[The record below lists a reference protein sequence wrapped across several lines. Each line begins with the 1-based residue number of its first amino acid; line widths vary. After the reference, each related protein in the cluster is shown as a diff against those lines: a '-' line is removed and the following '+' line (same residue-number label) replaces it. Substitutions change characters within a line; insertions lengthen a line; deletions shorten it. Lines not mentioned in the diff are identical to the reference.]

1 MNRVLMKLTLNILFK
16 RGSVALLFAAMLA
29 GVNAHAGE
37 AGPQQQIRALISAS
51 YDRPGQKV
59 DSAPIVIVNHHAI
72 AAWVHGEKGGRALLR
87 RVQGKW
93 EIMVCGGDGLMDLST
108 LIDAGIA
115 KQTASGLVAQLNKAE
130 QSISAERGRR
140 FGLFGTT
147 DLAQPSSVAVGA
159 RLLSL

>member
-1 MNRVLMKLTLNILFK
+1 MRSPTGFRVKK
-16 RGSVALLFAAMLA
+16 A
-29 GVNAHAGE
+29 G
-37 AGPQQQIRALISAS
+37 
-51 YDRPGQKV
+51 
-59 DSAPIVIVNHHAI
+59 
-72 AAWVHGEKGGRALLR
+72 ALLR

-140 FGLFGTT
+140 FGLFGTPDDPRMPGYHGHHIKKRHSHEIET
-147 DLAQPSSVAVGA
+147 SQTRAG
-159 RLLSL
+159 